1 MIFIYPMANLL
12 DTRRVFVV
20 IVAMG
25 LFAMAARNVTDPDV
39 WWHLRTGQ
47 LILQNHA
54 VFHADPYSFTKF
66 GQPWVNHEWLSD
78 IIIFT
83 VYKAAGWPGLI
94 VLFAAITT
102 ATFMLLFARSYGPPY
117 LAAAL
122 AVWGAIASAPSWGVR
137 PQTFSVFLAGSFLL
151 ILERCSGR
159 PNLWWYL
166 VPGTLLWVNLHGGY
180 AIGIALMVL
189 FLIGDSLD
197 VVFGFEEWSKSREK
211 IKNLGIALAACLAI
225 IPLNPY
231 GTRMYWYPL
240 QTLHSQSMQGYISEW
255 LSPNFHD
262 GMFLPLLSMLLA
274 IFVAAAISPLRLR
287 PREILLLAATT
298 WAALHSG
305 RHIAI
310 FVLVA
315 VPLLS
320 RLIHAWPSQRRG
332 SAFPAK
338 SASAILTLRLCNG
351 LVLAGFL
358 AFTLIRLRQ
367 VVAGQVDAEA
377 RAFPSGAISFISK
390 NRLPGPLLNH
400 YNWGGYLIWKV
411 YPEYRVYID
420 GRTDLYGDAFMDQ
433 SGATYNLSNES
444 WREPLEKW
452 QIRSVILPPN
462 APLVSALRCQS
473 RWREVYDDPQAV
485 IFERDQ

>member
-1 MIFIYPMANLL
+1 MISIYSMANLL

-20 IVAMG
+20 IVALG
-25 LFAMAARNVTDPDV
+25 LFAMAARDVTDPDV

-78 IIIFT
+78 ITIFT

-94 VLFAAITT
+94 ALFAAITSG
-102 ATFMLLFARSYGPPY
+102 TFMLLFVRCSGPPY
-117 LAAAL
+117 LTAAF

-137 PQTFSVFLAGSFLL
+137 PQTFSIFLASLFLL
-151 ILERCSGR
+151 ILERSSVR
-159 PNLWWYL
+159 PNLLWYL
-166 VPGTLLWVNLHGGY
+166 LPGTLVWVNLHAGY

-189 FLIGDSLD
+189 FLIGDLLG
-197 VVFGFEEWSKSREK
+197 VVFGFGEWSQSRK
-211 IKNLGIALAACLAI
+211 KTKKLAIALAACLAI

-240 QTLHSQSMQGYISEW
+240 QTLHSQSMQSYISEW

-262 GMFLPLLSMLLA
+262 GMFLPLLLMLLA
-274 IFVAAAISPLRLR
+274 IFVAAAVSPLRLR
-287 PREILLLAATT
+287 PVELLLLAATT
-298 WAALHSG
+298 WAALHSV

-310 FVLVA
+310 FALVA
-315 VPLLS
+315 APLLS
-320 RLIHAWPSQRRG
+320 RLIYARTSQSQR
-332 SAFPAK
+332 
-338 SASAILTLRLCNG
+338 SASRTKAASSVPILRLCNG
-351 LVLAGFL
+351 LILAAFL

-367 VVAGQVDAEA
+367 VVVGQADAEA
-377 RAFPSGAISFISK
+377 RAFPSAAVSFISK
-390 NRLPGPLLNH
+390 YRISGPLLNH
-400 YNWGGYLIWKV
+400 YNWGGYLIWKL
-411 YPEYRVYID
+411 YPGYRVYID
-420 GRTDLYGDAFMDQ
+420 GRSDLYGDEFMDQ
-433 SGATYNLSNES
+433 SGATYNISNES

-462 APLVSALRCQS
+462 VPLVAALRCEIG
-473 RWREVYDDPQAV
+473 WKEVYSDPRAV
-485 IFERDQ
+485 IFERD